1 MPILQDVVPIC
12 FGDRF
17 NDCPGFAFQVV
28 EFFDSFKKSVP
39 QRLFAGGEGVV
50 LRRIILVP
58 PIGCSVDYLLG
69 RTEEKEKPTAP
80 EGDELDELLKDPE
93 TREFYELIKDFSDDE
108 LEDLLNYGQYLIA
121 KRDSKEKP

>member
-1 MPILQDVVPIC
+1 MYEATDIAERIKFLAKQKKIQIKTMLE
-12 FGDRF
+12 
-17 NDCPGFAFQVV
+17 DCGLSKNMLSSMLSGGSIP
-28 EFFDSFKKSVP
+28 KSEN
-39 QRLFAGGEGVV
+39 LAKIADY
-50 LRRIILVP
+50 LD
-58 PIGCSVDYLLG
+58 CSVDYLLG

>member
-1 MPILQDVVPIC
+1 MFWERFYNLCLEKGTKPNPVAKALGISSGIVTKWKTLGTLPN
-12 FGDRF
+12 GDTLTKLA
-17 NDCPGFAFQVV
+17 DY
-28 EFFDSFKKSVP
+28 
-39 QRLFAGGEGVV
+39 L
-50 LRRIILVP
+50 
-58 PIGCSVDYLLG
+58 GCSVDYLLG